1 MHCWCKC
8 AAVSWEDA
16 GGLAA
21 ADGAGAGAEA
31 AAPLFLASQVG
42 FGARTEWLPSPQTV
56 RGVRVS
62 SGVATGPF
70 ISTLHVSVSLVYR
83 RAMTHP

>member
-42 FGARTEWLPSPQTV
+42 FGARTEWLPSHGQSGEFVLAPEWP
-56 RGVRVS
+56 RVLS
-62 SGVATGPF
+62 FPPCT
-70 ISTLHVSVSLVYR
+70 SV
-83 RAMTHP
+83 